1 MFTTIFPQNKVI
13 MPQNN
18 NSKFQAPHILRYF
31 QFSTSSLLKKTKNLA
46 RCWRNKGPKYTFVKG
61 NKD

>member
-1 MFTTIFPQNKVI
+1 

-31 QFSTSSLLKKTKNLA
+31 QFSHFFTLEKTKNLA